1 VDAAHF
7 VQGSFLG
14 CLWSPKRIF
23 IPSSSGRRRY
33 NVLGALNGITKEV
46 ITVENEGYINS
57 ESVGELLIKIAH
69 RRVNDKTTLILDNA
83 KYQTCDAVKNIAKE
97 LGIDLLF
104 LPPYSPNLNLIE
116 RLWKFVKK
124 HALNSKYYS
133 TFGEFKKAICDVV
146 HTNDLELIKE
156 REDLLSLNFQDFNK
170 AKVSPA

>member
-1 VDAAHF
+1 MDAAHF

-14 CLWSPKRIF
+14 CLWSKARIF

-33 NVLGALNGITKEV
+33 NVLGALNAITKEV

-69 RRVNDKTTLILDNA
+69 RRINDKTTLILDNA
-83 KYQTCDAVKNIAKE
+83 KYQACDAVKNIAKG

-133 TFGEFKKAICDVV
+133 TFDEFKNAICDVV
-146 HTNDLELIKE
+146 HTDDIELIKE
-156 REDLLSLNFQDFNK
+156 REDLLSLKFQDFDK
-170 AKVSPA
+170 AKISPV